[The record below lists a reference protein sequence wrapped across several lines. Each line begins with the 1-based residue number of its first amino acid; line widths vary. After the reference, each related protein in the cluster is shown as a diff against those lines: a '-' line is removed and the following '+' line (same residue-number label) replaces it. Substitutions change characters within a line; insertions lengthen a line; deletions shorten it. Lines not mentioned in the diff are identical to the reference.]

1 MKVRAS
7 SVMTGS
13 RPGRE
18 LSSSAA
24 MTPRLFSPPQTLLD
38 RLVRHPIAHPTEL
51 KDGVYR

>member
-13 RPGRE
+13 RPGRG

-24 MTPRLFSPPQTLLD
+24 MTPNLSAR
-38 RLVRHPIAHPTEL
+38 RRHRSTVWCVTPIARPTA
-51 KDGVYR
+51 